1 MSTKR
6 DFYVYVYSHPDTHF
20 PFYVGKGR
28 GNRARKHLAYVSP
41 ERDQQIIID
50 KLRNQ
55 GRKPI
60 IEIVRWGLS
69 EDAAFAV
76 EAALI
81 QQIGLEHLANRQR
94 GHGEPKL
101 HADFMEYIRRDKK
114 PLVVDSRVEK
124 ETLILSAKRC
134 YRDGMSRFELYDA
147 VRGNLPVSKERT
159 ESCKRVLV
167 LLKGR
172 VIDVYDAPKCIDAG
186 WEPRGFA
193 PKEAVRGFAPNKAVP
208 RSDLAA
214 HFASKVTL
222 NRYVGRRLSVSFSH
236 NPFVYKRIREPQGRF

>member
-6 DFYVYVYSHPDTHF
+6 NSRDSYVYVYSHPDTHS
-20 PFYVGKGR
+20 PFYVGKGC
-28 GNRARKHLAYVSP
+28 GNRATKHLVYISP
-41 ERDQQIIID
+41 ERDQQKIID

-55 GRKPI
+55 GREPI

-69 EDAAFAV
+69 EDAAYAV

-114 PLVVDSRVEK
+114 PLVVDPREKK

-147 VRGNLPVSKERT
+147 VRGNLPVSEERT
-159 ESCKRVLV
+159 ESCKLVLV

-172 VIDVYDAPKCIDAG
+172 VIDVYEDPECIKAG
-186 WEPRGFA
+186 REPRSFA
-193 PKEAVRGFAPNKAVP
+193 PKEVVSGS
-208 RSDLAA
+208 SDLVAK
-214 HFASKVTL
+214 FASKVTC
-222 NRYVGRRLSVSFSH
+222 NRYVGRRLSVNFSH
-236 NPFVYKRIREPQGRF
+236 NSFAYMRIRKPQGRF